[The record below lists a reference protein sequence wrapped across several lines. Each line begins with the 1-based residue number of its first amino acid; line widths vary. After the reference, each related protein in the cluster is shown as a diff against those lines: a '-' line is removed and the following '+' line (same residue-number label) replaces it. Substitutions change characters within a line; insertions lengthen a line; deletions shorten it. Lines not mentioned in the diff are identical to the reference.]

1 MMAKPHYWVKSG
13 PANQIPSTKKYSQI
27 PNTCSQRKPEEKQG
41 KDEPERG
48 GYFQSIG
55 ARDTGWEHFTHRTLS
70 QVKDRTHKSPTILSE
85 GTHTPNAKLKLP
97 MMQGYKYVGHSGHI
111 SDESTDTESNTE
123 SIPDTKWKL
132 SKTSL
137 VRSIQHIGRSYRSR
151 IKHMTRPSS
160 P

>member
-1 MMAKPHYWVKSG
+1 MMAKPLYWVKSG

-41 KDEPERG
+41 KDEPERR

-85 GTHTPNAKLKLP
+85 GTHIPNAKLKLP
-97 MMQGYKYVGHSGHI
+97 MRCKDTNTSDTQDTNLMKKQTLKQILKVYQIPNGNFQKQHWSEAFNTLDAGIGQGP
-111 SDESTDTESNTE
+111 
-123 SIPDTKWKL
+123 SI
-132 SKTSL
+132 
-137 VRSIQHIGRSYRSR
+137 
-151 IKHMTRPSS
+151 
-160 P
+160 

>member
-1 MMAKPHYWVKSG
+1 M
-13 PANQIPSTKKYSQI
+13 NQSA
-27 PNTCSQRKPEEKQG
+27 
-41 KDEPERG
+41 G

-85 GTHTPNAKLKLP
+85 GTHIPNAKLKLP
-97 MMQGYKYVGHSGHI
+97 MMQGYKYIGHSGHI
-111 SDESTDTESNTE
+111 SDESTNTETNTE

-132 SKTSL
+132 SKTAL